1 MLVRVDILGKLI
13 FHHMLMLIFV
23 ITLKSVRS
31 TRWLGSLVNFLN
43 RNNILP
49 KNKSILKEKHKREH
63 SPVNV
68 SSVTVVWL
76 CYLHFTSISQMS
88 PLHFSVSF
96 PVILLFI
103 YFNASLRKTFPAFT
117 WHVVAIPRWTSNHK
131 PNIILFFIPFC

>member
-13 FHHMLMLIFV
+13 FHHMLMIIFF

-31 TRWLGSLVNFLN
+31 TRWLESLVNFSN

-63 SPVNV
+63 LPVNV
-68 SSVTVVWL
+68 SRVTVVWL

-103 YFNASLRKTFPAFT
+103 YFNASLGKTFPAFT

-131 PNIILFFIPFC
+131 ANIILFFIPFC